1 MIENNPDDIYK
12 LYITR
17 TLETTQFEIFI
28 IFTNKVD
35 FVNVNMYF
43 DFFCSILILV
53 YDTFRTASA
62 I

>member
-12 LYITR
+12 FYITR

-35 FVNVNMYF
+35 FLNVNMCF